1 MIPIAKILPRRCRWI
16 AALSAAIWHRGRVR
30 LATFNTR
37 HGAPPGR
44 WAQPRRMAAAVASLR
59 ADVVALQEVDRR
71 TVRTWFVDQAAVA
84 ARRSGTVALF
94 GAARGFGPGGQY
106 GNALLVRGRVLDH
119 TVHRLG
125 GPGEPRVALLAR
137 VVVRDVELTVVSTH
151 LQNRR
156 GDRVSIAPD
165 QLEELVAVLADRP
178 EPWALMGD
186 LNLRADTVEPILGR
200 AGLTPLHSA
209 ATYPSHA
216 PRIRIDWIATRG
228 LDDATTWV
236 PDLRSS
242 DHRPVVADLAAT
254 ARNAQEPLL
263 AADASAQCRLETGTM

>member
-1 MIPIAKILPRRCRWI
+1 
-16 AALSAAIWHRGRVR
+16 
-30 LATFNTR
+30 
-37 HGAPPGR
+37 
-44 WAQPRRMAAAVASLR
+44 MADAVASLH

-71 TVRTWFVDQAAVA
+71 TVRTWFVDQSAMAGRRSATTPLFAA
-84 ARRSGTVALF
+84 ARP
-94 GAARGFGPGGQY
+94 FGPGGRY

-119 TVHRLG
+119 EVHRLG

-137 VVVRDVELTVVSTH
+137 VVVRGSELTVVSTH

-156 GDRVSIAPD
+156 GDEPSTAPA
-165 QLEELVAVLADRP
+165 QLEELLEVLTARP

-209 ATYPSHA
+209 PTFPSDA

-228 LDDATTWV
+228 LGEATTTV
-236 PDLRSS
+236 PDLRTS
-242 DHRPVVADLAAT
+242 DHRPVVADLLATGRKPHDPAA
-254 ARNAQEPLL
+254 
-263 AADASAQCRLETGTM
+263 AADTRSEYRLETGTM